1 MNHRLRHDQANLTW
15 DCSGMM
21 TCQHALETWTDPCTV
36 STRSMPNFGTH
47 AYLFLQQSS
56 DREEALPNYVPWTGK
71 SWKQSEK
78 AEYEHHF
85 GVFVG
90 GKMAVSRCIVFEW
103 SHLPFFFKSTISGAS
118 LVQPHRLRLG
128 CYQMLVLESTLRVKV
143 NWLRKRKLREDA
155 VGELPMRL
163 S

>member
-1 MNHRLRHDQANLTW
+1 MIRPSW

-21 TCQHALETWTDPCTV
+21 TCRHALETWTDPCTV

-71 SWKQSEK
+71 SWKQPEK
-78 AEYEHHF
+78 AEYEHQI

-90 GKMAVSRCIVFEW
+90 RKMAVFQVSFLSEATCI
-103 SHLPFFFKSTISGAS
+103 SILNQRSTGAS
-118 LVQPHRLRLG
+118 LVKPHRLRLG
-128 CYQMLVLESTLRVKV
+128 CYQMPS
-143 NWLRKRKLREDA
+143 A
-155 VGELPMRL
+155 
-163 S
+163 